1 MCTWFV
7 SESADRD
14 ATLEH
19 HRSCVWSGKREM
31 IIGGKKSVGWQNL
44 QRIVHTINSSHN
56 GISNSC
62 ANWRQ
67 YWLTTVIAT
76 CSLMHLL
83 SLESWKPRGWFPAA
97 LGVRCSPA
105 KIQKQKY
112 IQKLGCNYTIFQG
125 NILIYKYIFKNIIVH
140 IKIIVLQIWRH
151 TVYVTCYIFSIP
163 LQLLAVQQWLVGSE
177 QCLCL

>member
-1 MCTWFV
+1 MHVKKISRITEAYV
-7 SESADRD
+7 
-14 ATLEH
+14 H
-19 HRSCVWSGKREM
+19 MVCVWISRQGYYPGAPQELRMVWEKGDDHWGEKKKISGVTE
-31 IIGGKKSVGWQNL
+31 NL
-44 QRIVHTINSSHN
+44 QRIVHTVNSSHN

-62 ANWRQ
+62 VNWRQ

-112 IQKLGCNYTIFQG
+112 IQKLGCNYTIFQE
-125 NILIYKYIFKNIIVH
+125 NILIYVF
-140 IKIIVLQIWRH
+140 
-151 TVYVTCYIFSIP
+151 
-163 LQLLAVQQWLVGSE
+163 
-177 QCLCL
+177 